1 MAVVALQ
8 LITLFLFKYDLS
20 YAMIK
25 SDLGTS
31 MCVTIPFFIFEE
43 TFEENT
49 FEEKFQ
55 HLNI

>member
-8 LITLFLFKYDLS
+8 LTTLFLFKYDLS

-25 SDLGTS
+25 SDLGT
-31 MCVTIPFFIFEE
+31 MCVTISFFIFEE